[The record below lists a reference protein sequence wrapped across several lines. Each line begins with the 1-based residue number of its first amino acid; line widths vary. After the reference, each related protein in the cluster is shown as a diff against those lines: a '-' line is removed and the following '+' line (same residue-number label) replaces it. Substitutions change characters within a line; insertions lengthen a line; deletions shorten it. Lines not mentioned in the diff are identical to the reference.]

1 MIKNLRKKFIKN
13 VKVGSGLTVN
23 LRNMMNESMSKD
35 NGFVMIDGKG
45 GMESLIEVL
54 NTLNREKDIYV
65 LDFTASKKSQ
75 SVKKEKFMAAQSEQA
90 KLVRKIKT
98 IFLIKDIITSKF
110 FGTYR
115 IDDYWTNDINDA
127 KEFTNKDEALELIQ
141 DEERFG
147 DFFSYKYLSIEEII
161 KVQ

>member
-1 MIKNLRKKFIKN
+1 
-13 VKVGSGLTVN
+13 
-23 LRNMMNESMSKD
+23 
-35 NGFVMIDGKG
+35 
-45 GMESLIEVL
+45 
-54 NTLNREKDIYV
+54 
-65 LDFTASKKSQ
+65 
-75 SVKKEKFMAAQSEQA
+75 MA
-90 KLVRKIKT
+90 KIKV

-115 IDDYWTNDINDA
+115 IVDYWTNDINDA